1 MKRTIVALLCASMVL
16 TGFSGA
22 TVWAQESE
30 NVAVQEETNQE
41 AANSVTT
48 DTEEGSQNTT
58 QDPSQTS
65 GQDQNTG
72 DTQGSEQD
80 QTTGENQETGKDQ
93 TSGGNAGNADAS
105 QMTGTEF
112 TEDKDGNQTG
122 EEGQTPETQDAKEEI
137 AVAAEGASIRYQA
150 HVQTYGWI
158 KEVKDGKEEGTT
170 GQSKR
175 VESMKIN
182 VDSAVDGNVEYRAF
196 FRKWA
201 GRPGR
206 ATEQKSEPQDNPN
219 DWRLCR
225 YV

>member
-1 MKRTIVALLCASMVL
+1 MWQCRRRQIRK
-16 TGFSGA
+16 
-22 TVWAQESE
+22 Q
-30 NVAVQEETNQE
+30 
-41 AANSVTT
+41 ANSVTT

-72 DTQGSEQD
+72 DTQGSGQD

-105 QMTGTEF
+105 QTTGTEF

-137 AVAAEGASIRYQA
+137 ASCGRRCIYPLPGTCADL
-150 HVQTYGWI
+150 GWI

-196 FRKWA
+196 IQEVGWTDWKSNGSRSRNHRTIQTTGGSAGTFDRKT
-201 GRPGR
+201 GR
-206 ATEQKSEPQDNPN
+206 T
-219 DWRLCR
+219 
-225 YV
+225 V

>member
-22 TVWAQESE
+22 TVWAQESK

-41 AANSVTT
+41 TANPVTT

-72 DTQGSEQD
+72 DTQGSGQ
-80 QTTGENQETGKDQ
+80 DQ

-105 QMTGTEF
+105 QTTGTEF

-122 EEGQTPETQDAKEEI
+122 EEGQTPETQDVKEEI
-137 AVAAEGASIRYQA
+137 AVAAEGASIRY
-150 HVQTYGWI
+150 
-158 KEVKDGKEEGTT
+158 
-170 GQSKR
+170 
-175 VESMKIN
+175 
-182 VDSAVDGNVEYRAF
+182 
-196 FRKWA
+196 
-201 GRPGR
+201 
-206 ATEQKSEPQDNPN
+206 
-219 DWRLCR
+219 
-225 YV
+225 